1 MDALTFQ
8 IKDELGFCTRTSD
21 GVSGMTV
28 TALANFC
35 GVDQP
40 AITQLLNKIRDFDPI
55 TNDLPKSLE
64 PYASNDWRL
73 ITNDAQNSLFVID
86 ELCHAILEYYA
97 IDARKY
103 KGKQVAVN
111 NYRMVARAGLR
122 VFIWSQTGYSPQTLN
137 QEKMALLDCIPT
149 MLEAITQL
157 QSQIQNLLPPS
168 ANFTPPGW
176 DAEVW
181 RKLPP
186 QDKRHFRYIYRR
198 RHFRPS
204 QQVQNEPALP
214 AFTTE
219 QMKQKQL
226 LEMQQV
232 LGEISPA
239 EKERLEAAKQKAL
252 QQFLSL
258 EDPQD
263 QTDVSF

>member
-8 IKDELGFCTRTSD
+8 IKDKLGFCTRTSD
-21 GVSGMTV
+21 GVSGMNV

-40 AITQLLNKIRDFDPI
+40 AITQLLNKIRDFNLI

-64 PYASNDWRL
+64 PYAGNDWRL

-97 IDARKY
+97 IDSRKY
-103 KGKQVAVN
+103 KGKQVAVK

-137 QEKMALLDCIPT
+137 QEQMALLDCIPT

-157 QSQIQNLLPPS
+157 QSQIQNLLPS
-168 ANFTPPGW
+168 QDFIPPGW

-181 RKLPP
+181 RKLPS

-214 AFTTE
+214 ALTTE

-226 LEMQQV
+226 IEMQQV
-232 LGEISPA
+232 LGEISTQ
-239 EKERLEAAKQKAL
+239 EKECLEAAKQKAL
-252 QQFLSL
+252 QQLLSL
-258 EDPQD
+258 GD
-263 QTDVSF
+263 QENETDVSF